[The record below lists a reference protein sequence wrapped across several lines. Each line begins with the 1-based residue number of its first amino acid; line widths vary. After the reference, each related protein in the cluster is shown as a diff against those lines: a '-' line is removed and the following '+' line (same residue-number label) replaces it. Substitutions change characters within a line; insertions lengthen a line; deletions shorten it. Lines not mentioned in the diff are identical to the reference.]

1 MYKEVI
7 NKNNKG
13 RSYVGNYVKNYGTN
27 YARIMVKIMTQ
38 LDYVAK
44 SNKDTM

>member
-1 MYKEVI
+1 MQGI
-7 NKNNKG
+7 M
-13 RSYVGNYVKNYGTN
+13 SKNYGTN